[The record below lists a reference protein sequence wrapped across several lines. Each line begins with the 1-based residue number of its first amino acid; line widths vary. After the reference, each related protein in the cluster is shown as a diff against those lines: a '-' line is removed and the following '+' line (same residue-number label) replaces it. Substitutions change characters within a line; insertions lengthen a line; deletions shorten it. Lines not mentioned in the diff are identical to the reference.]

1 MIVSISTT
9 LTGELI
15 DEGILREVISK
26 IQTMRKDAG
35 FEVMDRIRVQVSS
48 DAKVREIIEKNLDYV
63 RGELLADSVCW
74 DSPKGFVREY
84 DVNGHQ
90 TVFGVEKAS
99 QQN

>member
-1 MIVSISTT
+1 MSDKRFHGDRWFNKRVEGRTKEALRQREAEFAQTHADVS
-9 LTGELI
+9 
-15 DEGILREVISK
+15 DEAL
-26 IQTMRKDAG
+26 
-35 FEVMDRIRVQVSS
+35 
-48 DAKVREIIEKNLDYV
+48 LDYV